1 METVLETGD
10 GAVGGPAAWY
20 GATGTCADGRA
31 GARILIC
38 DDEPQVRDLLAG
50 HLGRRGFAVTGVG
63 GAAELEAALAAAP
76 PALILLDLTLPGE
89 DGLAVLRRLRA
100 GAGRLPVVT
109 MTPVGDPV
117 DRIVGL
123 ELGADDSLAK
133 PVDLRE
139 LEARIKAV
147 LRRSVPADPAGGANG
162 RWRFGRCWLD
172 LGAAKLFDEGGAE
185 VPLTAMEFSLL
196 RLFAENRGRVLNR
209 DEILEG
215 AHDRIWDPFDRSIDI
230 RVSRLRRKI
239 EVNPGK
245 PMAIRTVRGVG
256 YVYDPK

>member
-1 METVLETGD
+1 MQSIQERHE
-10 GAVGGPAAWY
+10 
-20 GATGTCADGRA
+20 GRA
-31 GARILIC
+31 EAHRGGVTGARILVC
-38 DDEPQVRDLLAG
+38 DSQAGVRDTLTEY
-50 HLGRRGFAVTGVG
+50 LGRRGFTTAGVG
-63 GAAELEAALAAAP
+63 GAAELRAAMAETP
-76 PALILLDLTLPGE
+76 PALIVLDIAMPGE
-89 DGLAVLRRLRA
+89 DGLSVLRALRA
-100 GAGRLPVVT
+100 GAARIPVVLT
-109 MTPVGDPV
+109 AAGGTV

-123 ELGADDSLAK
+123 ELGADDFLAK

-147 LRRSVPADPAGGANG
+147 LRRSALVDPAGGAGG

-172 LGAAKLFDEGGAE
+172 LAAAKLFDEGGAE

-196 RLFAENRGRVLNR
+196 RLFASHRGRVLNR
-209 DEILEG
+209 DQILEW
-215 AHDRIWDPFDRSIDI
+215 AHDRAWDPFDRSIDI

-245 PMAIRTVRGVG
+245 PMAIRTVRGIG